1 MKAVRLERKDTCGSD
16 STWDGTPPEDL
27 RPAKIVSVGI
37 IVADEEA
44 YLTIG
49 SSCDDNGPPKWDGLL
64 CIPKTAI
71 TRRSELEF

>member
-1 MKAVRLERKDTCGSD
+1 MKAVRLEWVDTCGSD
-16 STWDGTPPEDL
+16 ATWDGTPEDL
-27 RPAKIVSVGI
+27 RPAKILSVGI

-49 SSCDDNGPPKWDGLL
+49 SSCDDNVPPKWDGLL